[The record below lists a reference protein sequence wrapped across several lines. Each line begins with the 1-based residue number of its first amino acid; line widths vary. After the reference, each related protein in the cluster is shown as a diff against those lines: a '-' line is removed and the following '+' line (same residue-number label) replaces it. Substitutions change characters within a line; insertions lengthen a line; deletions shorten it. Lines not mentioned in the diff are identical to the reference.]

1 MGIFGGSEKSRKLLG
16 RYGSFVVYRV
26 SDRNGDEMEIVSAD
40 GTWKQVIGGSTLQYM
55 LLSEVIADGGVDY
68 METFIHI
75 LYIMSTSVL
84 DHEFVDGFMELWTE
98 IANTIIKLAQVVGNL
113 TIGGKTGKLIREYTE
128 KRMSETPPRNST
140 TVTQHYDPEMQFKG
154 VDKTVTTKW

>member
-26 SDRNGDEMEIVSAD
+26 SDRSGDEMEIASAD

-84 DHEFVDGFMELWTE
+84 DHEFVDGFMELWDGLQKRIGLRYE
-98 IANTIIKLAQVVGNL
+98 DIMGKVGE
-113 TIGGKTGKLIREYTE
+113 TGK
-128 KRMSETPPRNST
+128 SESGILEEERRIA
-140 TVTQHYDPEMQFKG
+140 EMDAEMERLKG
-154 VDKTVTTKW
+154 GE